1 MAGHPNEAK
10 PLSLRNI
17 GFTVHVGALDADY
30 DRNQIA
36 QEWSDQLDELEADDP
51 GGYAHVV
58 EIHPGKPHWMDLEDA
73 VAVRWMA
80 EFTRNPVPERIVWY
94 QDDITHPSFYWLAVA
109 EPRGETTIIAE
120 LDGQAITVASSDVGD
135 ARVRLR
141 DDMLDLDQPV
151 SVSFNDVEVF
161 SGSVSRTIA
170 VLAATLEQRQDPA
183 MMFSAEIPLG
193 GI

>member
-1 MAGHPNEAK
+1 LCCG
-10 PLSLRNI
+10 
-17 GFTVHVGALDADY
+17 
-30 DRNQIA
+30 
-36 QEWSDQLDELEADDP
+36 
-51 GGYAHVV
+51 
-58 EIHPGKPHWMDLEDA
+58 
-73 VAVRWMA
+73 
-80 EFTRNPVPERIVWY
+80 
-94 QDDITHPSFYWLAVA
+94 WLAVA